1 MSLGSTIAIYAALRR
16 LDTVAGLDEVQLN
29 ELAQLVEVLQAPRGT
44 CLLSQGSKDTRVL
57 FLLEGELK
65 LEAADGADH
74 LVCHTDAAALG
85 PVSRLR
91 PSRYKVTALSD
102 VRYLMI
108 EQSLLDR
115 FVEHVP
121 VGGVLVEEALMVAS
135 EPNELIDDSATHPLM
150 FDVFDDLN
158 HGRVV
163 VPSDTDIAIRVGRAL
178 HAQGSDPTGIANT
191 LAVCPAIALKVLRAA
206 MVSNPNRGKIRG
218 IKEAVVRLGS
228 ERAIELAVQCVL
240 RESLRTRSLVVRKRM
255 NAWWER
261 TIRVAAMCKVL
272 ARTSERFDPEY
283 AGLIGLLH
291 SIAEPVLLG
300 YADRHSDLRDAA
312 TLDNVVHE
320 NRAQLARIL
329 LVLWGLPREVVD
341 AATLCNHWAYEQP
354 RDADY
359 TDILLVAQWHAMIG
373 GPRSR
378 RIPSI
383 EEIPA
388 FRRLGLQGAS
398 PELSLKIVE
407 AGNNAIDRADQ
418 LLDA

>member
-1 MSLGSTIAIYAALRR
+1 
-16 LDTVAGLDEVQLN
+16 
-29 ELAQLVEVLQAPRGT
+29 
-44 CLLSQGSKDTRVL
+44 
-57 FLLEGELK
+57 
-65 LEAADGADH
+65 
-74 LVCHTDAAALG
+74 
-85 PVSRLR
+85 
-91 PSRYKVTALSD
+91 
-102 VRYLMI
+102 
-108 EQSLLDR
+108 
-115 FVEHVP
+115 
-121 VGGVLVEEALMVAS
+121 
-135 EPNELIDDSATHPLM
+135 
-150 FDVFDDLN
+150 
-158 HGRVV
+158 
-163 VPSDTDIAIRVGRAL
+163 
-178 HAQGSDPTGIANT
+178 
-191 LAVCPAIALKVLRAA
+191 
-206 MVSNPNRGKIRG
+206 
-218 IKEAVVRLGS
+218 
-228 ERAIELAVQCVL
+228 
-240 RESLRTRSLVVRKRM
+240 
-255 NAWWER
+255 
-261 TIRVAAMCKVL
+261 MCKVL

-359 TDILLVAQWHAMIG
+359 TDILLVAQWHALIG